1 MKFNMLSHHID
12 LFAFN
17 ANWNS
22 YRNISFNDNIGSSEF
37 HFFLENNY
45 VDCLQR
51 KYSRMKKKKY
61 CSRHHAMQLSIG
73 LGWEKNQP
81 NANFII
87 LYLLFHYNE
96 LAQALLDNHERENTM
111 KLDLNKEMM
120 TFLCVHIIDVVFNR
134 IR

>member
-1 MKFNMLSHHID
+1 
-12 LFAFN
+12 
-17 ANWNS
+17 
-22 YRNISFNDNIGSSEF
+22 
-37 HFFLENNY
+37 
-45 VDCLQR
+45 
-51 KYSRMKKKKY
+51 
-61 CSRHHAMQLSIG
+61 MQLSIG